1 MNILLYLTIN
11 IALYYLYYISL
22 FSVQIYLVSIGVY
35 VHTQSDHSETT
46 APVVPE
52 ERIIFGVHAHA
63 MSLMTVAK
71 IRKVYNKTDAKSIAK
86 QLGMSAHENATPI
99 RILHSSAGHLSGP
112 ARSFG
117 AILMGYLGR

>member
-1 MNILLYLTIN
+1 M
-11 IALYYLYYISL
+11 
-22 FSVQIYLVSIGVY
+22 
-35 VHTQSDHSETT
+35 
-46 APVVPE
+46 
-52 ERIIFGVHAHA
+52 FGVHAHA

-99 RILHSSAGHLSGP
+99 RILHNATGHLNGA

-117 AILMGYLGR
+117 AILMGYLGMIIYTATCIHFLLKLLICDVSQIRS